1 MSRPGQRRAIESL
14 KDACKS
20 RVYGSAPR
28 SQTHYFANQHYW
40 AHASSARRQAGT
52 VSSKRIAVWCQCMTE
67 GVRSP
72 RPDDWLKNPIL
83 LNLSALAAS
92 REECRPVGMVTAS
105 AWIVCI
111 WGSLWGHG
119 RVPNHSTSL
128 SYSSSTDQLFVE
140 AAASL
145 PPSLVSSVGP
155 AGHSACRRW

>member
-1 MSRPGQRRAIESL
+1 MSRPSERRAIESL

-92 REECRPVGMVTAS
+92 REECRPVGMVTAP

-111 WGSLWGHG
+111 SG
-119 RVPNHSTSL
+119 RSGV
-128 SYSSSTDQLFVE
+128 TDEFPTILLPHHI
-140 AAASL
+140 APPLINCLLKLL
-145 PPSLVSSVGP
+145 PPSLVSSAGP